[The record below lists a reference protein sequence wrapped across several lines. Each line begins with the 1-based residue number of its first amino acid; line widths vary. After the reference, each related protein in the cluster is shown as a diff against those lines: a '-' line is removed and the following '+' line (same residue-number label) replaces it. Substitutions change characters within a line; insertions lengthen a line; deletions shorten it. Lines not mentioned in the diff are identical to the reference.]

1 VRRLELGES
10 GDVSV
15 TAQCKNNSGR
25 WVAVSRAAEGDPM
38 EGSRLRARPDGVRQE
53 IVRLGRTRH
62 EAEAA
67 LEAAVAAVLHG
78 TDAVLSRGMPLL
90 KAGEYRL
97 QQIARPDS
105 GLSARTTR

>member
-25 WVAVSRAAEGDPM
+25 WIAVSRPQKARSDARL
-38 EGSRLRARPDGVRQE
+38 RLRACHDGVRQE